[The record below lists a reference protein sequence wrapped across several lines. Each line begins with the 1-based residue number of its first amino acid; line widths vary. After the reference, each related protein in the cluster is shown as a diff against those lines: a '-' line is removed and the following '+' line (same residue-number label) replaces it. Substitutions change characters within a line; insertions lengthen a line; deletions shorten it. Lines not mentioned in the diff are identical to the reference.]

1 MQGNIISVTNII
13 EKGKKS
19 GRVETSDGTR
29 YTIYQLPEDIQERD
43 KVEFN
48 VRTSRVGK
56 EYAVFEE
63 KVATYYDIYG
73 EKAELEAIQRW
84 IDTISGL
91 RERVIRV
98 ESEHQSG
105 HDYRIFFNDGSQT
118 IVEVKNEE
126 NYWYKI
132 TGNIT
137 IDAISA
143 FDIVS
148 NDVREYL
155 IENKNWIKVEYY
167 QRFLKGIRLNKRGTL
182 YESDADIMVKC
193 IIDGDFVKAY
203 NMQQLKSCAKRFEE
217 TYNLRVNDK
226 RRYGIVEKHESATY
240 CIKPSVIRD
249 YEINNYDEIPKR

>member
-1 MQGNIISVTNII
+1 MQGDIIRVYDSDGT
-13 EKGKKS
+13 KDKS
-19 GRVETSDGTR
+19 GRVKTSDGTR

-48 VRTSRVGK
+48 VRTSRIGK

-91 RERVIRV
+91 RERVIKV
-98 ESEHQSG
+98 EPEHQSG
-105 HDYRIFFNDGSQT
+105 HDYKIFFNDGSQT

-126 NYWYKI
+126 NYWYNI

-167 QRFLKGIRLNKRGTL
+167 QRFLKGIKLDKRGTL
-182 YESDADIMVKC
+182 YESDADIMIKC
-193 IIDGDFVKAY
+193 IIEGDFVKAY
-203 NMQQLKSCAKRFEE
+203 NMQQLKSCAEQFEK
-217 TYNLRVNDK
+217 TYRLRINDK
-226 RRYGIVEKHESATY
+226 ESYGIEEDWESATY
-240 CIKPSVIRD
+240 CIKPYVIRD